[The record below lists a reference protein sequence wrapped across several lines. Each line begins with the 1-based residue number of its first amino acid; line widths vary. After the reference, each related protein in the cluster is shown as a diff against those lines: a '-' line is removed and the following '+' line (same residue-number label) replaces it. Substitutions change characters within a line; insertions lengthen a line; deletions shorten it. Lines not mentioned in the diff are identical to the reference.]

1 MSRNFWMISVS
12 TASVIALAT
21 AAALATPPPAN
32 TVIGNQAAATYESN
46 GETFTVQSNLVETIV
61 NEVFGVDLQASQTR
75 DGAPGGFVFFPHA
88 ITNNGNT
95 DDVFDLLSIAAGGT
109 DDFPLTN
116 IEIFPDADQDG
127 VPDSLTPISV
137 TPAILAGETFGI
149 VVRATVPSTATAT
162 EVTDFDVTATS
173 QGDPLNTVTVTDIVD
188 ITTDGIIDV
197 QKDQSLAID
206 ANGDGVFSIGD
217 TVEVTLTYSN
227 TGIAAATGLVLTD
240 NLPIANANGD
250 AITLTY
256 TAGSAFWSDFP
267 GTALTEASGNT
278 EATNA
283 QGTALQFEYDGT
295 SLVTANLDT
304 VPAGRSGE
312 ITFRYVITDAPDG
325 VFENIA
331 NVLTDTQPQTPSNTS
346 PVSVAPSVILTIA
359 DAEGTGPTPGGGV
372 DNNTNL
378 DGANP
383 STTDDDGA
391 TDDTIT
397 DTDDA
402 FTGSSV
408 PFDLVLTNLGN
419 GTDTFTIDVANT
431 DFPAGTTFSLVAADG
446 VTPLVGNEVTLPS
459 GSVVH
464 VQVIAHFP
472 SGATAVAGP
481 AGFDAVITATSQA
494 DPSITNT
501 ANLLF
506 DGALLS
512 PPVDL
517 EDTDGAG
524 TVVGGTGNG
533 ATDNGGAAWVTTAG
547 DPGETIVFPMR
558 VSVDAGAPAN
568 TFDLAAS
575 TDPTFATLALPAGWV
590 VEFFDANGVQITNT
604 GSLIPTA
611 GAPAVFEYEARVTIP
626 AGSTPGDQD
635 IYFEIDSPVNGAS
648 DTILNAVT
656 VNEIVDLQI
665 EADTTVQA
673 APGGVAVIAHTI
685 TNLGNSDVTA
695 GALTLGGVDPFTDQ
709 GMTAALF
716 YDANGDGVLDAG
728 DPVITDISDITGP
741 GGAGLQPGE
750 TARVFVRAQVPA
762 TASFGLVETGDLA
775 IAGTVTT
782 ASGAVADS
790 DTSNN
795 SVLDTISIISGDVT
809 VTKEQA
815 VDTDCDGTADT
826 AFAPTGQNADPGQ
839 CLSYRLTADNTGTSD
854 ATNVIFNDTTPA
866 YTSLETCAAN
876 ACAPTLTIDGVAQ
889 GSAGVAPADEAT
901 GLVSTTAVPGTGFTL
916 VPGSRAVLTF
926 TVEIDS

>member
-325 VFENIA
+325 
-331 NVLTDTQPQTPSNTS
+331 
-346 PVSVAPSVILTIA
+346 
-359 DAEGTGPTPGGGV
+359 
-372 DNNTNL
+372 
-378 DGANP
+378 
-383 STTDDDGA
+383 
-391 TDDTIT
+391 
-397 DTDDA
+397 
-402 FTGSSV
+402 
-408 PFDLVLTNLGN
+408 
-419 GTDTFTIDVANT
+419 
-431 DFPAGTTFSLVAADG
+431 
-446 VTPLVGNEVTLPS
+446 
-459 GSVVH
+459 
-464 VQVIAHFP
+464 
-472 SGATAVAGP
+472 
-481 AGFDAVITATSQA
+481 
-494 DPSITNT
+494 
-501 ANLLF
+501 
-506 DGALLS
+506 
-512 PPVDL
+512 
-517 EDTDGAG
+517 
-524 TVVGGTGNG
+524 
-533 ATDNGGAAWVTTAG
+533 
-547 DPGETIVFPMR
+547 
-558 VSVDAGAPAN
+558 
-568 TFDLAAS
+568 
-575 TDPTFATLALPAGWV
+575 
-590 VEFFDANGVQITNT
+590 
-604 GSLIPTA
+604 
-611 GAPAVFEYEARVTIP
+611 
-626 AGSTPGDQD
+626 
-635 IYFEIDSPVNGAS
+635 
-648 DTILNAVT
+648 
-656 VNEIVDLQI
+656 
-665 EADTTVQA
+665 
-673 APGGVAVIAHTI
+673 
-685 TNLGNSDVTA
+685 
-695 GALTLGGVDPFTDQ
+695 
-709 GMTAALF
+709 
-716 YDANGDGVLDAG
+716 
-728 DPVITDISDITGP
+728 
-741 GGAGLQPGE
+741 
-750 TARVFVRAQVPA
+750 
-762 TASFGLVETGDLA
+762 
-775 IAGTVTT
+775 
-782 ASGAVADS
+782 
-790 DTSNN
+790 
-795 SVLDTISIISGDVT
+795 
-809 VTKEQA
+809 
-815 VDTDCDGTADT
+815 
-826 AFAPTGQNADPGQ
+826 
-839 CLSYRLTADNTGTSD
+839 
-854 ATNVIFNDTTPA
+854 
-866 YTSLETCAAN
+866 
-876 ACAPTLTIDGVAQ
+876 
-889 GSAGVAPADEAT
+889 
-901 GLVSTTAVPGTGFTL
+901 
-916 VPGSRAVLTF
+916 
-926 TVEIDS
+926 